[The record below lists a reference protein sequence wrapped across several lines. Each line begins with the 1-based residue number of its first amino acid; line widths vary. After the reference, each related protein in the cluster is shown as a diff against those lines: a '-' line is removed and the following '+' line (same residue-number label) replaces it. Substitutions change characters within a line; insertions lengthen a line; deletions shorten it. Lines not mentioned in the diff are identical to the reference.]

1 MQLKSIQAKILL
13 LAGGC
18 LLATAAALVGYNLY
32 SAGKTQVLV
41 SKRVGDLLES
51 EAKRNLTMLA
61 ANQASIIQSALENNL
76 VTARTMAKVFE
87 VVREDVGRISAKEG
101 VQNPVRNI
109 LNDILHRV
117 LENNPNFLGAY
128 SAWEPNALDGR
139 DKEFA
144 GKADEGY
151 DETGRFIPYWNRDV
165 NGKIA
170 RQALV
175 DYENRELND
184 NGVGKGAWYQ
194 QSRERK
200 KEIVLDPLPY
210 IIQGKKDWLAT
221 INAPILENGKY
232 LGLAGTDLRLNFMQ
246 ELAKKVDA
254 SLYESRGD
262 VAIISYAG
270 LVVAS
275 SEHPEAIGQPLKTI
289 SKEWEVIVKEVRAGK
304 PLIDVSP
311 ATGVY
316 RALAPITLGRT
327 DRPWAV
333 LIRVHPDIVL
343 AESRELDAAL
353 IGLNRESAMW
363 QVGVGLGVTVLAL
376 GVLWVFAAGL
386 VRPLRQAATF
396 AGKVAEGD
404 FSQTLA
410 VDQVDETGVLAKALT
425 RMVDNLKGMIAQA
438 EDKSREAA
446 AEAERARQAVAEAD
460 EARRQGAMAERQGKL
475 NAAAL
480 VEDVAKAVAQASMDL
495 SSQID
500 QSKEGADLQ
509 RRHTGETATAMEEMN
524 ATVLEVARNASE
536 AAEGSGQAR
545 DKAKAGADVVQQ
557 VIAAINGV
565 QAQASSL
572 RTNMDE
578 LGKQAEGIGNIISVI
593 SDIADQTNLLAL
605 NAAIEAAR
613 AGEAGRGFAVV
624 ADEVRKL
631 AEKTMTATSE
641 VGNAIRAIQTG
652 ARSSVEGAEGA
663 ARAVDQATD
672 LAGRSGSMLE
682 EIVSIVEASAD
693 QVRSIATASE
703 QQSAASEQINRA
715 VDDINKISE
724 ETADAMAKAA
734 ASVEELTSQ
743 ADNLTRLV
751 ETLKAE

>member
-32 SAGKTQVLV
+32 SAGKTQALV
-41 SKRVGDLLES
+41 SKRVSDLLES

-61 ANQASIIQSALENNL
+61 ANQASVIQSTLENNL

-87 VVREDVGRISAKEG
+87 VLREDVGKLAARDGI
-101 VQNPVRNI
+101 QNPVRNI

-117 LENNPNFLGAY
+117 LENNPTFLGAY

-139 DKEFA
+139 DKEFV

-151 DETGRFIPYWNRDV
+151 DATGRFIPYWNRGVD
-165 NGKIA
+165 GKIA
-170 RQALV
+170 RQALA
-175 DYENRELND
+175 DYESREVND

-210 IIQGKKDWLAT
+210 IVQGKKDWLAT
-221 INAPILENGKY
+221 VNAPILENGKY

-246 ELAKKVDA
+246 DLVEKVDA
-254 SLYESRGD
+254 SLYEGRGD
-262 VAIISYAG
+262 VTIVSHAG
-270 LVVAS
+270 LVAAS
-275 SEHPEAIGQPLKTI
+275 SDHPGAIGKPLKTI
-289 SKEWEVIVKEVRAGK
+289 FKEWKGLVEAVKAGK
-304 PLIDVSP
+304 AQLDVSP
-311 ATGVY
+311 NSGMY
-316 RALAPITLGRT
+316 RALAPISLGRT
-327 DRPWAV
+327 DHPWAV

-343 AESRELDAAL
+343 AQSRELDATMAAL
-353 IGLNRESAMW
+353 NHDSALW
-363 QVGVGLGVTVLAL
+363 QVGVALGVTVLAL
-376 GVLWVFAAGL
+376 GVLWAFAAGL
-386 VRPLRQAATF
+386 VRPLRQAAAF

-404 FSQTLA
+404 FSQSLA
-410 VDQVDETGVLAKALT
+410 INQADETGVLAKALT

-438 EDKSREAA
+438 EEKSREAA

-460 EARRQGAMAERQGKL
+460 EARKHAAQAERQGKL
-475 NAAAL
+475 NAASL
-480 VEDVAKAVAQASMDL
+480 VEEVSGAVAQASAEL
-495 SSQID
+495 SAQIE

-536 AAEGSGQAR
+536 AAQGSGQAR

-565 QAQASSL
+565 QEQASSL
-572 RTNMDE
+572 RSNMDE

-641 VGNAIRAIQTG
+641 VGDAIRAIQIG
-652 ARSSVEGAEGA
+652 ARSSVEGVEGA

-672 LAGRSGSMLE
+672 LAGRSGGMLE

-715 VDDINKISE
+715 VEDINKISE
-724 ETADAMAKAA
+724 DTADAMAKAA
-734 ASVEELTSQ
+734 VSVEELSNQ
-743 ADNLTRLV
+743 AENLTRLV

>member
-1 MQLKSIQAKILL
+1 M
-13 LAGGC
+13 
-18 LLATAAALVGYNLY
+18 LATAAALVGYNLY
-32 SAGKTQVLV
+32 SAGKTQALV
-41 SKRVGDLLES
+41 SKRVSDLLES

-61 ANQASIIQSALENNL
+61 ANQASVIQSTLENNL

-87 VVREDVGRISAKEG
+87 VLREDVGKLAARDGI
-101 VQNPVRNI
+101 QNPVRNI

-117 LENNPNFLGAY
+117 LENNPTFLGAY

-139 DKEFA
+139 DKEFV

-151 DETGRFIPYWNRDV
+151 DATGRFIPYWNRGVD
-165 NGKIA
+165 GKIA
-170 RQALV
+170 RQALA
-175 DYENRELND
+175 DYESREVND

-210 IIQGKKDWLAT
+210 IVQGKKDWLAT
-221 INAPILENGKY
+221 VNAPILENGKY

-246 ELAKKVDA
+246 DLVEKVDA
-254 SLYESRGD
+254 SLYEGRGD
-262 VAIISYAG
+262 VTIVSHAG
-270 LVVAS
+270 LVAAS
-275 SEHPEAIGQPLKTI
+275 SDHPGAIGKPLKTI
-289 SKEWEVIVKEVRAGK
+289 FKEWKGLVEAVKAGK
-304 PLIDVSP
+304 AQLDVSP
-311 ATGVY
+311 NSGMY
-316 RALAPITLGRT
+316 RALAPISLGRT
-327 DRPWAV
+327 DHPWAV

-343 AESRELDAAL
+343 AQSRELDATMAAL
-353 IGLNRESAMW
+353 NHDSALW
-363 QVGVGLGVTVLAL
+363 QVGVALGVTVLAL
-376 GVLWVFAAGL
+376 GVLWAFAAGL
-386 VRPLRQAATF
+386 VRPLRQAAAF

-404 FSQTLA
+404 FSQSLA
-410 VDQVDETGVLAKALT
+410 INQADETGVLAKALT

-438 EDKSREAA
+438 EEKSREAA

-460 EARRQGAMAERQGKL
+460 EARKHAAQAERQGKL
-475 NAAAL
+475 NAASL
-480 VEDVAKAVAQASMDL
+480 VEEVSGAVAQASAEL
-495 SSQID
+495 SAQIE

-536 AAEGSGQAR
+536 AAQGSGQAR

-565 QAQASSL
+565 QEQASSL
-572 RTNMDE
+572 RSNMDE

-641 VGNAIRAIQTG
+641 VGDAIRAIQIG
-652 ARSSVEGAEGA
+652 ARSSVEGVEGA

-672 LAGRSGSMLE
+672 LAGRSGGMLE

-715 VDDINKISE
+715 VEDINKISE
-724 ETADAMAKAA
+724 DTADAMAKAA
-734 ASVEELTSQ
+734 VSVEELSNQ
-743 ADNLTRLV
+743 AENLTRLV